1 MYGENEP
8 DETEIENARA
18 ERVELPEN
26 QARTL
31 INSQTAR
38 KMAELSKGV
47 PRKKKALYKIFTIL
61 DRELSKTLPKGSVP
75 VDAQKVG
82 LTHYLTARKLVN
94 IGLRQNEVQKFFTC
108 TKCGHELRVKLPDYV
123 SEEHSIRALD
133 LIYSRMAPKLG
144 SLHVDIK
151 SEHEVEQATTIMADI
166 ITKYVPEENRM
177 ECLKEIQMQLIKA
190 RDDSER

>member
-1 MYGENEP
+1 MNMFEEPNENEIE
-8 DETEIENARA
+8 ETEV

-31 INSQTAR
+31 INRRTA
-38 KMAELSKGV
+38 KQMAELSKGV
-47 PRKKKALYKIFTIL
+47 PRKKKASYKIFTIL
-61 DRELSKTLPKGSVP
+61 DKELSKDLAPGAVP
-75 VDAQKVG
+75 LEAKKVG

-94 IGLRQNEVQKFFTC
+94 IGLRPNEVQKKFVC

-144 SLHVDIK
+144 TLHVDIK
-151 SEHEVEQATTIMADI
+151 SEHEVELATTIMADI

-190 RDDSER
+190 RNDSEG

>member
-1 MYGENEP
+1 MYGKNEP
-8 DETEIENARA
+8 DETETEDVEV

-31 INSQTAR
+31 INSQTAK

-47 PRKKKALYKIFTIL
+47 PRKRKASFKIFTIL
-61 DRELSKTLPKGSVP
+61 DRELSKTLPKDSVP
-75 VDAQKVG
+75 IDAKRIG
-82 LTHYLTARKLVN
+82 LTHYLTARKLVH
-94 IGLRQNEVQKFFTC
+94 IGLRQNEVQKTFKC
-108 TKCGHELRVKLPDYV
+108 TKCGHQLRVDLPDYV

-144 SLHVDIK
+144 SLHVDVK
-151 SEHEVEQATTIMADI
+151 SEHEVELATTIMADI

-190 RDDSER
+190 RDDSEG